1 MKFAGD
7 VEVTMDE
14 DSLFVLLDGDLLGV

>member
-14 DSLFVLLDGDLLGV
+14 DSLFELLDGDLLGV